1 MAGQIWISPDF
12 DEEDLD
18 IIEAFEGKYANDEVV
33 FEGFYIKPES
43 PEGTGYPKFTWPH
56 WHGFLIDFRI
66 YRAMNPS
73 RLSRSKW
80 SNGCC

>member
-33 FEGFYIKPES
+33 FEGFYIKPDSPVES
-43 PEGTGYPKFTWPH
+43 SDHISHDHTSA
-56 WHGFLIDFRI
+56 D
-66 YRAMNPS
+66 S
-73 RLSRSKW
+73 R
-80 SNGCC
+80 